1 MNVEKRKGRSTLL
14 TINGITK
21 TTTEWAAETGI
32 DTITISRRIRDGWP
46 EDKLFQQTKPT
57 PHYSFNEHY
66 FDIINDEHKA
76 YWIGFIWCDG
86 YMAIRNRNNR
96 TSYEFKLTLKEDDCG
111 HLEKFNKDIDGNY
124 KVNFYNYCGFGK
136 ELCTEARLLI
146 TNQHFGK
153 TLVDQYG
160 LIPYRSDCSKIIQS
174 IPNSLMKHFIRGVI
188 DADGAFSK
196 YQIIDK
202 GYNVNKYM
210 VSIGTNEDILRVIE
224 RHLMDNGLI
233 NILERKLQ
241 QRHIGGDGEY
251 RILEISGKAQCLN
264 VLNYIYKDA
273 KIYLDRK
280 YKKYLNIVGGKE
292 VLSSAV

>member
-1 MNVEKRKGRSTLL
+1 MTVEKRKGRSSLL

-21 TTTEWAAETGI
+21 TTTEWAEETGI
-32 DTITISRRIRDGWP
+32 DTITLSRRIRDGWS
-46 EDKLFQQTKPT
+46 EDKLFQKTKPT

-66 FDIINDEHKA
+66 FDIIDDEHKA

-96 TSYEFKLTLKEDDCG
+96 TSYEFKLTLKEDDYG
-111 HLEKFNKDIDGNY
+111 HLEKFNKDIDGSY
-124 KVNFYNYCGFGK
+124 KVNFYNYYGFSQ

-188 DADGAFSK
+188 DADGAFCK
-196 YQIIDK
+196 YQIVDK

-210 VSIGTNEDILRVIE
+210 VSIGTNKDILRVIE
-224 RHLMDNGLI
+224 NHLMDNGLI
-233 NILERKLQ
+233 NAFERKLQ
-241 QRHIGGDGEY
+241 QRHIDGDGEY

-273 KIYLDRK
+273 EIYLDRK
-280 YKKYLNIVGGKE
+280 YDKYLNIIGGEE
-292 VLSSAV
+292 VFNSAV